1 METSR
6 NGSDRSAEGKEKAI
20 GVAIAQIERQF
31 GKGAI
36 MRLGAQPSA
45 LEVAVISTGAI
56 SLDAALG
63 VGGIPRGRVT
73 EIFGPEASGKTT
85 LALHLIAEVQKTG
98 GIAAFIDAEHALD
111 PVYAQKLGRS
121 EERRGGK
128 ECVAG

>member
-1 METSR
+1 METAR

-45 LEVAVISTGAI
+45 LDVAVISTGAI

-63 VGGIPRGRVT
+63 VGGIPLRRQRTAVLTDVSPVMASTRRNELIHRLLT
-73 EIFGPEASGKTT
+73 ECC
-85 LALHLIAEVQKTG
+85 EV
-98 GIAAFIDAEHALD
+98 
-111 PVYAQKLGRS
+111 
-121 EERRGGK
+121 
-128 ECVAG
+128 